1 LPEIK
6 RFDAVLEADVAYG
19 FGGVLLEVISWLGS
33 VGAYRSG
40 WLGFVSIGWLG

>member
-6 RFDAVLEADVAYG
+6 RFDAISEADVAYG
-19 FGGVLLEVISWLGS
+19 FGGVLLEIISWLGS